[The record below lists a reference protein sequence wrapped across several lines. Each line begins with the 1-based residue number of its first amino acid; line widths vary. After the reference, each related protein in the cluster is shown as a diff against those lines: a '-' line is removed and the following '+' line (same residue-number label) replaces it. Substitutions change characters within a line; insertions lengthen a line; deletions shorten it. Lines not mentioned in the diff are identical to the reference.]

1 MSLCHNRNPDLEETI
16 KNPNIIP
23 DNEIINIKQ
32 DSQGDL
38 SYGSLRRTKK
48 NKTRMPK
55 EIVFN
60 DDEIL
65 SSQYKRGDSSL
76 EFEHAEKN
84 NIKEKN
90 IINFDDNEEIK
101 ENHNEKEEEENNLVE
116 NGQEEDVEMK
126 VEIKD
131 GEDIVIPD
139 SEKSEEEMNL
149 TENKDALLRN
159 RNNENGEKKEE
170 PKESNNNE
178 VDIKEDEEKKEESN
192 EGNNNNEV
200 DIKENEEKREKSNE
214 GNNNNEVDIKE
225 NEDKKDEEKEKEEEK
240 GKKEEENGQEKE
252 EKGEEKNEEE
262 EKEENEEEK
271 EVNDENSGKK
281 EEPKEDDDIMKDSE
295 IKDLTKYDQLI
306 KIINKNLESK
316 GFSELDIK
324 NKIDEIYK
332 NLSDST
338 STDILITKLSDLLIE
353 LMDVSLDSDKN
364 EIQNFIKDITI
375 LFNGDII
382 KIHEQLVSYIKGI
395 NDQSKLQNRASN
407 RVIRGHIKKCANQ
420 LKERL
425 KQEDIPSDKIVS
437 FQKFKEIM
445 NETGVEL
452 KEEHLDILLYQMKM
466 KVPKGRSFD
475 TLNMIVVVDF
485 LK

>member
-1 MSLCHNRNPDLEETI
+1 MSLCHNRNPDLEETN

-23 DNEIINIKQ
+23 ENEIININK
-32 DSQGDL
+32 DSQGHL
-38 SYGSLRRTKK
+38 SHGSMRRTKK

-55 EIVFN
+55 EIVFD

-76 EFEHAEKN
+76 EFEHAKKN

-101 ENHNEKEEEENNLVE
+101 ENHNEKEEENNLVE

-149 TENKDALLRN
+149 TENKDVLLRN
-159 RNNENGEKKEE
+159 RNNENEEKKEE
-170 PKESNNNE
+170 PKEINNNE
-178 VDIKEDEEKKEESN
+178 VDIKDDEEKKEEPI
-192 EGNNNNEV
+192 EGNNNGV
-200 DIKENEEKREKSNE
+200 DIKENEEK
-214 GNNNNEVDIKE
+214 
-225 NEDKKDEEKEKEEEK
+225 KDEEKEMQEEE
-240 GKKEEENGQEKE
+240 GKKEEENKQEK
-252 EKGEEKNEEE
+252 EKNEE
-262 EKEENEEEK
+262 KEEEENHEEK
-271 EVNDENSGKK
+271 EVKDENNEKK
-281 EEPKEDDDIMKDSE
+281 EEPKEEEDSLKESE

-324 NKIDEIYK
+324 NKIDEIFK

-338 STDILITKLSDLLIE
+338 STEILITKLSDLLIE

>member
-101 ENHNEKEEEENNLVE
+101 ENHNEKEEENNLVE

-149 TENKDALLRN
+149 TENKDVLLRN

-178 VDIKEDEEKKEESN
+178 VDIKEEEEKKEESN

-200 DIKENEEKREKSNE
+200 DIKENEEK
-214 GNNNNEVDIKE
+214 
-225 NEDKKDEEKEKEEEK
+225 KDEEKEKKEEK
-240 GKKEEENGQEKE
+240 RKKEEENDQEKE
-252 EKGEEKNEEE
+252 EKREEKNEEE

-271 EVNDENSGKK
+271 EVNHENSGKK
-281 EEPKEDDDIMKDSE
+281 EEPKEEDIIKESE

-364 EIQNFIKDITI
+364 DIQNVIKDVST

-382 KIHEQLVSYIKGI
+382 KIHEQLMSFIKGI
-395 NDQSKLQNRASN
+395 NEQSKLQNRASN
-407 RVIRGHIKKCANQ
+407 RVIRGYIKKCANQ

-445 NETGVEL
+445 NETEVEL

-466 KVPKGRSFD
+466 KVPKGRSID

>member
-1 MSLCHNRNPDLEETI
+1 MSLCHNRNPDLEETN

-23 DNEIINIKQ
+23 ENEIININK
-32 DSQGDL
+32 DSQGHL
-38 SYGSLRRTKK
+38 SHGSMRRTKK

-55 EIVFN
+55 EIVFD

-65 SSQYKRGDSSL
+65 SSQYKRGDSNL
-76 EFEHAEKN
+76 EFEHIEKS

-90 IINFDDNEEIK
+90 IINFDDNDNEEEIK
-101 ENHNEKEEEENNLVE
+101 ENQKEKEEDIKRKEENNLDE
-116 NGQEEDVEMK
+116 NEQEEEVEMK
-126 VEIKD
+126 VDIKD

-149 TENKDALLRN
+149 TENKDVLLRN
-159 RNNENGEKKEE
+159 RNNENEEKKEE
-170 PKESNNNE
+170 PKEINNNE
-178 VDIKEDEEKKEESN
+178 VDIKDDEEKKEEPI
-192 EGNNNNEV
+192 EGNNNGV
-200 DIKENEEKREKSNE
+200 DIKENEEK
-214 GNNNNEVDIKE
+214 
-225 NEDKKDEEKEKEEEK
+225 KDEEKEMQEEE
-240 GKKEEENGQEKE
+240 GKKQEENNQE
-252 EKGEEKNEEE
+252 EEKNEEKKE
-262 EKEENEEEK
+262 EEENDKEKELK
-271 EVNDENSGKK
+271 DENNEKK
-281 EEPKEDDDIMKDSE
+281 EEPKEEEDSMKESE

-324 NKIDEIYK
+324 NKIDEIFK

-338 STDILITKLSDLLIE
+338 STEILTTKLSDLLIE

>member
-101 ENHNEKEEEENNLVE
+101 ENHNEKEEENNLVE

-149 TENKDALLRN
+149 TENKDVLLRN

-178 VDIKEDEEKKEESN
+178 VDIKEEEEKKEESN
-192 EGNNNNEV
+192 EGNNNNEE
-200 DIKENEEKREKSNE
+200 DIKENEEK
-214 GNNNNEVDIKE
+214 
-225 NEDKKDEEKEKEEEK
+225 KDEEKEKKEEK
-240 GKKEEENGQEKE
+240 RKKEEENDQEKE
-252 EKGEEKNEEE
+252 EKREEKNEEE

-271 EVNDENSGKK
+271 EVNHENSGKK
-281 EEPKEDDDIMKDSE
+281 EEPKEEDIIKESE

-364 EIQNFIKDITI
+364 DIQNVIKDVST

-382 KIHEQLVSYIKGI
+382 KIHEQLMSFIKGI
-395 NDQSKLQNRASN
+395 NEQSKLQNRASN
-407 RVIRGHIKKCANQ
+407 RVIRGYIKKCANQ

-466 KVPKGRSFD
+466 KVPKGRSID

>member
-1 MSLCHNRNPDLEETI
+1 MSLCHTRNPDLEETN

-23 DNEIINIKQ
+23 ENEIKNINQ
-32 DSQGDL
+32 DGQVRL
-38 SYGSLRRTKK
+38 SHSSSIRRTKK
-48 NKTRMPK
+48 KKTRMPK

-65 SSQYKRGDSSL
+65 SSQYKRGDSTL
-76 EFEHAEKN
+76 EFEDTEKS
-84 NIKEKN
+84 NIKKKN
-90 IINFDDNEEIK
+90 IINFDDDEEIK
-101 ENHNEKEEEENNLVE
+101 ENHNEKEEEKKRNEENNLVGNE
-116 NGQEEDVEMK
+116 QEEEVEMK
-126 VEIKD
+126 VDIKD

-149 TENKDALLRN
+149 TENKDVMLRS
-159 RNNENGEKKEE
+159 RNNENKENKEE

-178 VDIKEDEEKKEESN
+178 VDIKDNEEKKEEPI
-192 EGNNNNEV
+192 EGNNNEE
-200 DIKENEEKREKSNE
+200 DIKEKEEKKDEEKE
-214 GNNNNEVDIKE
+214 E
-225 NEDKKDEEKEKEEEK
+225 KKDEEKEKEEEEE
-240 GKKEEENGQEKE
+240 KKEEENNQE
-252 EKGEEKNEEE
+252 EEKNEEKE
-262 EKEENEEEK
+262 EEENEEK
-271 EVNDENSGKK
+271 EVKDENNEKK
-281 EEPKEDDDIMKDSE
+281 EEPKEEENIMKESE

-332 NLSDST
+332 NYSDST

-364 EIQNFIKDITI
+364 EIQNFIKEVST

-382 KIHEQLVSYIKGI
+382 KIHEQLMSFIKGI

-407 RVIRGHIKKCANQ
+407 RVIRGHIKKCSNQ

-437 FQKFKEIM
+437 FQKFKEIL

>member
-1 MSLCHNRNPDLEETI
+1 MM
-16 KNPNIIP
+16 
-23 DNEIINIKQ
+23 
-32 DSQGDL
+32 
-38 SYGSLRRTKK
+38 KK
-48 NKTRMPK
+48 
-55 EIVFN
+55 
-60 DDEIL
+60 
-65 SSQYKRGDSSL
+65 
-76 EFEHAEKN
+76 
-84 NIKEKN
+84 
-90 IINFDDNEEIK
+90 
-101 ENHNEKEEEENNLVE
+101 
-116 NGQEEDVEMK
+116 
-126 VEIKD
+126 
-131 GEDIVIPD
+131 
-139 SEKSEEEMNL
+139 
-149 TENKDALLRN
+149 
-159 RNNENGEKKEE
+159 KKEE
-170 PKESNNNE
+170 P
-178 VDIKEDEEKKEESN
+178 I
-192 EGNNNNEV
+192 EGNNNGV
-200 DIKENEEKREKSNE
+200 DIKENEEK
-214 GNNNNEVDIKE
+214 
-225 NEDKKDEEKEKEEEK
+225 KDEMQEEE
-240 GKKEEENGQEKE
+240 GKKQEENNQE
-252 EKGEEKNEEE
+252 EEKNEEKE
-262 EKEENEEEK
+262 EEEENDKEKELK
-271 EVNDENSGKK
+271 DENNEKK
-281 EEPKEDDDIMKDSE
+281 EEPKEEEDSMKESE

-324 NKIDEIYK
+324 NKIDEIFK

-338 STDILITKLSDLLIE
+338 STEILITKLSDLLIE